1 MTKKKTT
8 WSNLTKAIRKNKPI
22 DWWALDG
29 RRGSVTSKHDRHWT
43 ALTFFFYRD
52 TNYEEGTMEG
62 MTESNI
68 PPVFGRLV
76 ALAWRGEEDLRLWVE
91 GEIPLLPE
99 PEPVTADT
107 LPVGACF
114 MDSDGIPGMVF
125 EARNSY
131 LKVAFPHE
139 GTIRPAGEIKVQQV
153 FGVGTFKPDGETDV

>member
-1 MTKKKTT
+1 MTKETT

-29 RRGSVTSKHDRHWT
+29 RRGNVTSKHDRHWT
-43 ALTFFFYRD
+43 TLTFFFYRD

-68 PPVFGRLV
+68 PPLFGHLV
-76 ALAWRGEEDLRLWVE
+76 AKAWRGEEGLRLWVE

-107 LPVGACF
+107 LPLGTCLRDQYGTLGVL
-114 MDSDGIPGMVF
+114 V
-125 EARNSY
+125 ENRNGNRT
-131 LKVAFPHE
+131 VIFPSE
-139 GTIRPAGEIKVQQV
+139 GTRWPAGGVKVQQV
-153 FGVGTFKPDGETDV
+153 FGVGTFKPDGQDAA